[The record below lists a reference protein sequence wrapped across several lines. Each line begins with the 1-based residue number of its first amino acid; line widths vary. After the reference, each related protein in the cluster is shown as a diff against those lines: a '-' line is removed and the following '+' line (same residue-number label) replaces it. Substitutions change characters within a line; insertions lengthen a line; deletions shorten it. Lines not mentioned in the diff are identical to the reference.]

1 MNRALIHQRARR
13 LLPAGIETCGL
24 LHFGM
29 APGQVERVLL
39 GSVFG
44 GGQAQ
49 GVVALRLSLSTA
61 LAIRRKGLRYFEPG
75 DWVYS
80 AFAAACSLDV
90 YDKATGF
97 VRMDALP
104 TGHGAGYS
112 AVAQDGRSWFVVLPV
127 ERMVVYGWWE

>member
-29 APGQVERVLL
+29 GPGQLERVLL
-39 GSVFG
+39 DSVFG

-49 GVVALRLSLSTA
+49 GLVALRLSLSTA
-61 LAIRRKGLRYFEPG
+61 LAIQRKGLRYFEAG

-80 AFAAACSLDV
+80 AFAAECASFAAEV
-90 YDKATGF
+90 
-97 VRMDALP
+97 LP
-104 TGHGAGYS
+104 SGHGAGYS
-112 AVAQDGRSWFVVLPV
+112 AVALDGRAWFVVLPV
-127 ERMVVYGWWE
+127 ERLVVYGWWE

>member
-29 APGQVERVLL
+29 GPGQLERVLL
-39 GSVFG
+39 DSVFG

-49 GVVALRLSLSTA
+49 GLVALRLSLSTA
-61 LAIRRKGLRYFEPG
+61 LAIQRKGLRYFEAG

-80 AFAAACSLDV
+80 AFAAECASFAAEV
-90 YDKATGF
+90 
-97 VRMDALP
+97 LP
-104 TGHGAGYS
+104 SGHGAGYS
-112 AVAQDGRSWFVVLPV
+112 AVALDGQAWFVVLPV
-127 ERMVVYGWWE
+127 ERLVVYGWWE

>member
-75 DWVYS
+75 DWRYS
-80 AFAAACSLDV
+80 AFAAEGTSFAAEV
-90 YDKATGF
+90 
-97 VRMDALP
+97 LP
-104 TGHGAGYS
+104 LGHGPGYS
-112 AVAQDGRSWFVVLPV
+112 AVALDGRAWFVVLPV
-127 ERMVVYGWWE
+127 ERLVVYGWWE